1 MNEFLDLILIKEVV
15 GPILIILISII
26 VYMIVSRVINNIFK
40 FKGVKSDKRHLKT
53 INVLINN
60 LLKYFI
66 IIVALVMILDIFG
79 IDTKTLIA
87 SLGIVGVV
95 AGLAVQDTLKDF
107 VAGISIILENQYRI
121 GDTITVKG
129 FRGEVIDLGVKSTRV
144 KAYNGEVMI
153 IPNHLIE
160 EVINHSL
167 ENSLAIVDIPVS
179 YDTDIELL
187 ESVLKDLFLDLS
199 ESVVGLKSEVNLLGI
214 QSYDDSSIVY
224 RITVLTSPMEHY
236 RVERELKKIIK
247 NALDSNNIEIPFLQ
261 VVVHNGK

>member
-15 GPILIILISII
+15 GPILIILVSII

-53 INVLINN
+53 INVLTNN

>member
-15 GPILIILISII
+15 GPILIILVSII

-167 ENSLAIVDIPVS
+167 ENSLAVVDIPVS

>member
-15 GPILIILISII
+15 GPILIILVSII

-167 ENSLAIVDIPVS
+167 ENSLAVVDIPVS

-214 QSYDDSSIVY
+214 QSYDDSSIIY

-236 RVERELKKIIK
+236 RIERELKKIIK

>member
-15 GPILIILISII
+15 GPILIILVSII

>member
-15 GPILIILISII
+15 GPILIILVSII

-167 ENSLAIVDIPVS
+167 ENSLAVVDIPVS

-199 ESVVGLKSEVNLLGI
+199 GSVVGLKSEVNLLGI